1 MSQIS
6 EIRRFTA
13 AGNDRFIELITTRP
27 NNLTDLVSDLA
38 FSDEYTI
45 KSHLSTPFEVP
56 KTRRDLGESLIKYLG
71 EGQAL
76 RAFSR
81 DPLLWNWIS
90 AALMPHLLG
99 SPADFGYIGET
110 ERWIL
115 SQASFRYYRHL
126 CAGAFF
132 AYEAHAD
139 NPDRAMA
146 ILCQDIRRPGDVVG
160 QIQGTE
166 DLAYSVGAE
175 VATLLYFDATTR
187 QIKAGA
193 GGKGPGSARRL
204 AANYLNQ
211 IRVTVDFKGM
221 KAKEIYDLLPA
232 EFDRF
237 KLKAPMQVEDL
248 GDEDYDFDSL
258 RAQLDG

>member
-1 MSQIS
+1 MTQIP
-6 EIRRFTA
+6 EIRRFNS
-13 AGNDRFIELITTRP
+13 AGNARYIELVTSRP
-27 NNLTDLVSDLA
+27 SNLNDLVEELA
-38 FSDEYTI
+38 FDDLFTI
-45 KSHLSTPFEVP
+45 KSNLSTSFEVP
-56 KTRRDLGESLIKYLG
+56 STRRDIGESLIKYLG
-71 EGQAL
+71 EGQVL

-99 SPADFGYIGET
+99 RPADFGYIGET
-110 ERWIL
+110 ERWVL

-126 CAGAFF
+126 AAGAFF
-132 AYEAHAD
+132 AYEAHSAD
-139 NPDRAMA
+139 PDKAMS
-146 ILCQDIRRPGDVVG
+146 ILCQDIRRPGEVVG

-175 VATLLYFDATTR
+175 VATLLYFDPILR
-187 QIKAGA
+187 QIKPGA

-221 KAKEIYDLLPA
+221 TAHEIVGLLPA

-237 KLKAPMQVEDL
+237 KGAKPLEPSEL
-248 GDEDYDFDSL
+248 NEEDYDFDSL